1 MATLELTKQANKFYT
16 ITVTSDADDMQYVR
30 TRTTSSPETDKTT
43 LLLIYGDKNRY
54 SWDNDNIYETL
65 RMIAKDVLT
74 DDELENIGSDTLD
87 ELNDTLFEGL
97 EELIPY
103 YVGDITITK
112 NGNEYRLNVTKDDIR
127 NIFLSN
133 I

>member
-1 MATLELTKQANKFYT
+1 MATLELTKQASDFYT
-16 ITVTSDADDMQYVR
+16 ITVTADIDVMQYVR
-30 TRTTSSPETDKTT
+30 SRKTLHPETDDVT
-43 LLLIYGDKNRY
+43 LLLVYGDKNRY
-54 SWDNDNIYETL
+54 SWEDGNIYETL

-74 DDELENIGSDTLD
+74 DDELESIDPDALD

-112 NGNEYRLNVTKDDIR
+112 DGNEYKLHVTEDDIR

-133 I
+133 V

>member
-103 YVGDITITK
+103 YVGDITITT
-112 NGNEYRLNVTKDDIR
+112 NGNEYRLNVTKNDIR

-133 I
+133 V

>member
-1 MATLELTKQANKFYT
+1 MATLEQIKQASNFYT
-16 ITVTSDADDMQYVR
+16 ITVTADIDDMQYVR

-112 NGNEYRLNVTKDDIR
+112 NGNEYRLNITKDDIR

-133 I
+133 V

>member
-133 I
+133 V